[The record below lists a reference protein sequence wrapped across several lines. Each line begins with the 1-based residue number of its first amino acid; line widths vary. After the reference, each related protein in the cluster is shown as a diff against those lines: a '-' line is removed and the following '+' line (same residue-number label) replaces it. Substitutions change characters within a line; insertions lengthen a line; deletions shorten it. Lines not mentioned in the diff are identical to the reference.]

1 MLMKFKDLKI
11 EFDIDVVVFLYFF
24 RKKIRKNFFV
34 KSLVKIFVN
43 PRKKFSK
50 NFSKNSRKKI
60 RKSS

>member
-1 MLMKFKDLKI
+1 MKFKDLKI

-50 NFSKNSRKKI
+50 NTRKYF
-60 RKSS
+60 